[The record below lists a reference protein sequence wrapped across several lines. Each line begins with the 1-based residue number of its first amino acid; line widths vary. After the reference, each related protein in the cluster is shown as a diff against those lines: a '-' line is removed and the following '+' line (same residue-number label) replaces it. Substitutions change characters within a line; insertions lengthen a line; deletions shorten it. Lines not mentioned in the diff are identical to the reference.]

1 MKNRKFLV
9 SPILVYVLGQVAWMA
24 LLGLW
29 ITWYVANVISGRAN
43 NGGVLDLTTTVFVLG
58 LVFLSALLAGMTL
71 IFISFAQQVN
81 INRTYDNFLASV
93 THELKSPL
101 ASIRL
106 HLETLA
112 FRKLNQE
119 HAQSLVA
126 LMVRDTTRLEKLI
139 TTILEIASFEHHGK
153 SHKLEQHAA
162 GELIPRIVEQTMTDF
177 RISDWSLD
185 MSACGD
191 ARINADPAALKR
203 IFDILVDNS
212 VKYTVGD
219 PRLRL
224 SCASRRRNV
233 VIELSDTGIGI
244 PKESLRKVFRK
255 FYRVERQSSPSIT
268 GTGLG
273 LYWARE
279 LVRIHRGSITAESGG
294 SSTGTLFRITI
305 PLTRKSS
312 DLEERES
319 S

>member
-29 ITWYVANVISGRAN
+29 ITWYVANVISGRASG
-43 NGGVLDLTTTVFVLG
+43 GGVLDLTTTVFVLG

-71 IFISFAQQVN
+71 TFISFAQQVN

-112 FRKLNQE
+112 FRKLNRE
-119 HAQSLVA
+119 HEQSLVA

-153 SHKLEQHAA
+153 SHKLDQYAA
-162 GELIPRIVEQTMTDF
+162 EELIPRIVEQTMADF
-177 RISDWSLD
+177 RIVDWNID
-185 MSACGD
+185 MTACRD
-191 ARINADPAALKR
+191 ARINADPSALKR
-203 IFDILVDNS
+203 VLDILVDNS

-219 PRLRL
+219 ARINLN
-224 SCASRRRNV
+224 CASRRKSL
-233 VIELSDTGIGI
+233 VIELADTGIGI

-255 FYRVERQSSPSIT
+255 FYRVERESSPTIT

-279 LVRIHRGSITAESGG
+279 LIRIHRGSIAAESGA
-294 SSTGTLFRITI
+294 SSTGTLFRITL
-305 PLTRKSS
+305 PLARRTSFPAGQ
-312 DLEERES
+312 ERS
-319 S
+319 

>member
-1 MKNRKFLV
+1 MKNRRFLV
-9 SPILVYVLGQVAWMA
+9 SPILVYVIGQVAWMA

-29 ITWYVANVISGRAN
+29 ITWYVANLISGRASG
-43 NGGVLDLTTTVFVLG
+43 GGVLDLTTTVFVLG
-58 LVFLSALLAGMTL
+58 LVFLSALLAGMTM

-112 FRKLNQE
+112 LRKVTQE
-119 HAQSLVA
+119 HAKSLVA
-126 LMVRDTTRLEKLI
+126 LMVRDTTRLENLI
-139 TTILEIASFEHHGK
+139 TTILEIASFEHHGRG
-153 SHKLEQHAA
+153 HKLERCAV
-162 GELIPRIVEQTMTDF
+162 GEVVPRIVEQAMADF
-177 RISDWSLD
+177 RVANWKLD
-185 MSACGD
+185 IGTCGD
-191 ARINADPAALKR
+191 AYINADPSALKR
-203 IFDILVDNS
+203 ILDILVDNS
-212 VKYTVGD
+212 VKYTVGEAT
-219 PRLRL
+219 LAV
-224 SCASRRRNV
+224 SCASRRRNL

-255 FYRVERQSSPSIT
+255 FYRVERASSPTVT

-294 SSTGTLFRITI
+294 ASFGTLFRITI
-305 PLTRKSS
+305 PLASEISVLPKQRRS
-312 DLEERES
+312 
-319 S
+319 